1 MLGVVLG
8 IVALAAG
15 ATLLVLR
22 PALEIPPAATILV
35 TMMMVVVIIL
45 WEVIGGPLLAFPRV
59 QLPLLAFSW
68 LMHSTL
74 ALIGFVD
81 FAAFA
86 FWLLFNFVPRSYLN
100 LLNDRLRVPALGL
113 SIHRAHL
120 YFAIC
125 ILCGI
130 VSGLHHRL
138 LAGIVFNV
146 AALAFIWPLLSA
158 LAAPPP
164 KPMWAG
170 VPLSNRMTP
179 RWMFIFPVILLLHGM
194 TSYLG
199 LRTAGNFSM
208 FSNLR
213 TEGPASNHF
222 LLSSNPLKL
231 WSYQEDAVSFIDI
244 DDRRARIGFQ
254 YQRLNGNQL
263 PVVEFRKLIYAW
275 TRAGLTIPMTF
286 EYRGKIHSTED
297 IANDPVWRTNT
308 RDWEMVLMDFRS
320 IQPSGPNRCRW

>member
-1 MLGVVLG
+1 
-8 IVALAAG
+8 
-15 ATLLVLR
+15 
-22 PALEIPPAATILV
+22 
-35 TMMMVVVIIL
+35 
-45 WEVIGGPLLAFPRV
+45 
-59 QLPLLAFSW
+59 
-68 LMHSTL
+68 
-74 ALIGFVD
+74 
-81 FAAFA
+81 
-86 FWLLFNFVPRSYLN
+86 
-100 LLNDRLRVPALGL
+100 
-113 SIHRAHL
+113 
-120 YFAIC
+120 
-125 ILCGI
+125 
-130 VSGLHHRL
+130 
-138 LAGIVFNV
+138 
-146 AALAFIWPLLSA
+146 
-158 LAAPPP
+158 
-164 KPMWAG
+164 
-170 VPLSNRMTP
+170 
-179 RWMFIFPVILLLHGM
+179 MFIFPVILLLHGM